1 MWTPKPL
8 PPGRSERAAHAQR
21 RERPTLFGG
30 CACGLST
37 LQLHTW
43 FDGLRT
49 LRLLNALR
57 TLRLLN
63 ALRARW
69 PDVDAETA
77 AAGPF

>member
-57 TLRLLN
+57 
-63 ALRARW
+63 ARW